1 MDDHAEDRSER
12 IEQIFQRVE
21 QETERRARA
30 QAQAEADGWTP
41 VGVASVV
48 SESVVPVIA
57 VSPPASTPAPATQ
70 AARERRR
77 GSVSVSRFGQATAPD
92 VSVSAESA
100 LACKPPDTPTAVS
113 FVVRKPTFYTAQAHG
128 SADSLASATETP
140 AQHRG
145 VNDDGDDDEEQ
156 VVQMATIAGRQSIS
170 KAFTRRLSRSRTAT
184 RSRDVLDALV
194 IGVSVEEAT
203 VEHEHDEEEA
213 GGSRP
218 GTSMAYAQGALKAR
232 GSRGNMSAGAEK
244 EKEKEKG
251 EKGGWIGRA
260 RGLTQKI
267 RRRSMVALA
276 QSSNSSSSR

>member
-1 MDDHAEDRSER
+1 MQTPRHADRGVLR
-12 IEQIFQRVE
+12 
-21 QETERRARA
+21 RA
-30 QAQAEADGWTP
+30 QAHVLHRPSSRAFIRSHFSLLASATNRTP
-41 VGVASVV
+41 YS
-48 SESVVPVIA
+48 
-57 VSPPASTPAPATQ
+57 Q
-70 AARERRR
+70 
-77 GSVSVSRFGQATAPD
+77 
-92 VSVSAESA
+92 
-100 LACKPPDTPTAVS
+100 
-113 FVVRKPTFYTAQAHG
+113 G

-145 VNDDGDDDEEQ
+145 VNDDGDEDEEQ

-232 GSRGNMSAGAEK
+232 GSRGNMNAGA
-244 EKEKEKG
+244 EKEKG

-276 QSSNSSSSR
+276 QSSNSSASR